1 MTTAGIVLRW
11 LHLAPALGLVGV
23 FTALLVAGRSDRPTA
38 RAWEARLLEGARA
51 LAVLALLT
59 GLGVLAHQA
68 AHVAGRPA
76 AAFSPADWGRVLAA
90 TQFGTVWLVRHA
102 LLLLLTAF
110 VFFRERETGAA
121 DWIAFRAEGWLL
133 VAAGAAALAWAGHAA
148 AVEPWGLA
156 AALGDALHLVGAG
169 VWLGAL
175 LPLALLLKAAARDEG
190 ADSRPYAV
198 LAIRRFSALAL
209 VTMLT
214 IVATGLWSAWSQ
226 VGDVPALVGTTYGR
240 LLALKVLL
248 LVPVLALAA
257 VNRSRLLPAL
267 GGDGPTVG
275 RPAMARL
282 GRRVAAEWALG
293 LVILVVVSVLG
304 TTPPARHDTAW
315 WPFGFRLDYATMSTV
330 PGVKT
335 RLFIGSQIALLGV
348 LGAMTGALL
357 ARWRIGL
364 VAGGAAVTAMG
375 LAVALPPLAVDA
387 YPTTYRRPAVPYNAI
402 SIASGLSLYGGR
414 CAVCHG
420 VSGRGDGPGGGG
432 LPRPPADLTAP
443 HTGQHTAGDLF
454 WWLSHGIPAGGMPGF
469 GGELGEEERWDLIN
483 FVRALS
489 AGEEGRRIG
498 PVVEPDRPWL
508 VAPDFSY
515 AVGPGPGRAL
525 KDSRGRQAVLLVFF
539 TLPDSRERLGRLA
552 RAYDTIRGLGAE
564 LLAIPV
570 DGGERIIA
578 RLAGEPPI
586 LFPVVTE
593 GSAEIVRAFALY
605 ARPLTPAGLRADAPM
620 PAHAEM
626 LIDRAGYLRAR
637 WMPGGESPGWSD
649 PNALVP
655 QLQALAREAP
665 GPLADEHVH

>member
-1 MTTAGIVLRW
+1 MTAAGVVLRW
-11 LHLAPALGLVGV
+11 LHLVPALFLVGV
-23 FTALLVAGRSDRPTA
+23 FTALVVAGRSDRPTA
-38 RAWEARLLEGARA
+38 REWEARLLRGARA
-51 LAVLALLT
+51 LAVLAILT

-76 AAFSPADWGRVLAA
+76 AAFSPSEWARVLAT
-90 TQFGTVWLVRHA
+90 TQFGTVWLLRHA

-110 VFFRERETGAA
+110 VFFRERESGTA
-121 DWIAFRAEGWLL
+121 DWIAFRGEGWLL
-133 VAAGAAALAWAGHAA
+133 VAAGAGALAWAGHAA
-148 AVEPWGLA
+148 AVEPWGLT
-156 AALGDALHLVGAG
+156 AALADALHLVAAG

-175 LPLALLLKAAARDEG
+175 LPLALLLQAAARDEG
-190 ADSRPYAV
+190 ADSRPHAV
-198 LAIRRFSALAL
+198 LAIRRFSTLALA
-209 VTMLT
+209 TMLT

-226 VGDVPALVGTTYGR
+226 VGDVPALVGTRYGR

-293 LVILVVVSVLG
+293 MLILVVVSVLG
-304 TTPPARHDTAW
+304 ATPPARHDTVW
-315 WPFGFRLDYATMSTV
+315 WPFGFRLDYATMSAV

-335 RLFIGSQIALLGV
+335 RLFLGSQVALLGV
-348 LGAMTGALL
+348 LAAIVGGLV

-364 VAGGAAVTAMG
+364 VAGGVAVTAMG
-375 LAVALPPLAVDA
+375 IAVALPPLAVDA

-402 SIASGLSLYGGR
+402 SIASGLTLYAER
-414 CAVCHG
+414 CAACHG
-420 VSGRGDGPGGGG
+420 ASGRGDGPGGAG
-432 LPRPPADLTAP
+432 LPRMPADLTAP
-443 HTGQHTAGDLF
+443 HTSQHTAGDLF
-454 WWLSHGIPAGGMPGF
+454 WWLSHGIPAAGMPGF
-469 GGELGEEERWDLIN
+469 GAQLGEEERWDLIN

-515 AVGPGPGRAL
+515 AVGPGPGRSL
-525 KDSRGRQAVLLVFF
+525 KDARGRQAVLLVFF
-539 TLPDSRERLGRLA
+539 SLPDSRERLARLA
-552 RAYDTIRGLGAE
+552 HAYDTIRGLGAE

-570 DGGERIIA
+570 DGGDRIIT
-578 RLAGEPPI
+578 RLGGEPAI

-593 GSAEIVRAFALY
+593 GSAEVARAFALF
-605 ARPLTPAGLRADAPM
+605 ARPLTPAGLRADGPM
-620 PAHAEM
+620 PRHVEM
-626 LIDRAGYLRAR
+626 LVDRAGYVRAR
-637 WMPGGESPGWSD
+637 WIPGGESPGWTD
-649 PNALVP
+649 PGALIP

-665 GPLADEHVH
+665 GPPADEHVH